1 MSTYPYASF
10 VSTTPLPISTGE
22 VLDKLWRTLRSNW
35 KLYLWLGAPLAA
47 AGILFM
53 ALYFAAFF
61 ASGAFPLRP
70 GTNVGMPNPTRIL
83 PWMYGAMLIG
93 SIPNLIVF
101 ALYQAATAFATLREA
116 SGLKTTMGEAY
127 AAAWHKA
134 GRHCWLMILQYLCVA
149 GPILALSVIASLLI
163 AASGFASN
171 PNPAVLFVIIPLIFL
186 LVMGAFAYAIWM
198 ALSLGMAFPASVAED
213 LPAIAALKRS
223 SQLSCRVKGKLFLV
237 LLVVY
242 AISYAAIFALE
253 IGGGGIIAVGAL
265 LFQML
270 HLSVA
275 IGIALGAIAALA
287 FLVLMLVYMSLIWAA
302 YSITFTIVYCDQRLR
317 LDGPI
322 GGFSQI
328 QLGAPL
334 A

>member
-1 MSTYPYASF
+1 MSTYPYTSF

-22 VLDKLWRTLRSNW
+22 VLDKLWRTLRGNW

-53 ALYFAAFF
+53 TLYFWAVF
-61 ASGAFPLRP
+61 ASGAFPLHP
-70 GTNVGMPNPTRIL
+70 GTNMGMPAPKRIL
-83 PWMYGAMLIG
+83 PWIYGAMLIG
-93 SIPNLIVF
+93 SIPNIIVF
-101 ALYQAATAFATLREA
+101 ALYQAATAFTTLRGA
-116 SGLKTTMGEAY
+116 SGQKTTVREAY
-127 AAAWHKA
+127 AAAWRKA
-134 GRHCWLMILQYLCVA
+134 ARHCWLMILQYLCVA
-149 GPILALSVIASLLI
+149 GPILALSVIASVLI
-163 AASGFASN
+163 AASGFGNN

-253 IGGGGIIAVGAL
+253 FGCIAIFAVGAL
-265 LFQML
+265 LFQLL
-270 HLSVA
+270 HLNMA
-275 IGIALGAIAALA
+275 IGIALGVIAALA
-287 FLVLMLVYMSLIWAA
+287 ILVLMFAYTSLIWAA
-302 YSITFTIVYCDQRLR
+302 YSISFTIVYCDQRLR
-317 LDGPI
+317 LDGPGPEPASLA
-322 GGFSQI
+322 GGI
-328 QLGAPL
+328 VPA
-334 A
+334 